1 MLGDL
6 YYFDLKETEK
16 AIPIYEKGLSFNP
29 EGKLLKN
36 SLKIFRLN
44 LLQHR
49 KGNKR
54 NSG

>member
-29 EGKLLKN
+29 EGKHIE
-36 SLKIFRLN
+36 KIL
-44 LLQHR
+44 
-49 KGNKR
+49 
-54 NSG
+54 